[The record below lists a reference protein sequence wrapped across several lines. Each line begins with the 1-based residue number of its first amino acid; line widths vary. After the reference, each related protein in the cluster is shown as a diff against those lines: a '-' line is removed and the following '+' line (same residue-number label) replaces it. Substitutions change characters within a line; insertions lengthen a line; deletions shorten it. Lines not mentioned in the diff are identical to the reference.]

1 MKLSSKLLFISLLLL
16 ESIHLRAATSI
27 IDKHWFPVAF
37 IIFGII
43 LVGLFAILVIRMNLD
58 YKRAAKDLQQEI
70 AQRKEARSTLLA
82 SEKKYK
88 ILLENLKDIIF
99 TFDNEGIITY
109 VSNSVEDALGFSPV
123 ELIGKPID
131 VLIDPEIKEET
142 LKSIK
147 DGLSGSKIDQFQTS
161 TISKNGEKIY
171 LEITA
176 SRLWDGKIQTGALA
190 VSRVINERKKAEEQK
205 QLLLNDLEEIN
216 SELTNFAYIVSH
228 DLKAPLRAIDSLA
241 HWILEDYAKSF
252 DKEGKEQ
259 MSLLIKRV
267 DRMHNLIEGILEY
280 SRVGRVKENMIEINL
295 NILLSEVIE
304 MIAPPDNFQITIEDE
319 FPTIVAEEVRIKQ
332 VFQNLL
338 SNAVKFN
345 DKKEG
350 VINLNCRYD
359 TDRWI
364 FEVSDNGPGIE
375 KKYFEKIFGIF
386 QTLVS
391 RDTFESTGIGLSLIK
406 KIVSVYGGE
415 VWVESVLGEGSSFYF
430 TIPKKIGEQQ

>member
-1 MKLSSKLLFISLLLL
+1 M
-16 ESIHLRAATSI
+16 
-27 IDKHWFPVAF
+27 
-37 IIFGII
+37 
-43 LVGLFAILVIRMNLD
+43 
-58 YKRAAKDLQQEI
+58 
-70 AQRKEARSTLLA
+70 
-82 SEKKYK
+82 
-88 ILLENLKDIIF
+88 
-99 TFDNEGIITY
+99 
-109 VSNSVEDALGFSPV
+109 
-123 ELIGKPID
+123 
-131 VLIDPEIKEET
+131 
-142 LKSIK
+142 
-147 DGLSGSKIDQFQTS
+147 DQFQTS